1 MMSDY
6 VVTEK
11 RVDEDRIAK
20 AVREILIA
28 VGEDPEREGLKK
40 TPARVA
46 KMYAEMFSGLRS
58 DPREHVRTFFTE
70 SYDELVVLRDISF
83 YSMCEHHLLPFEGK
97 AHIGYLPAGRVI
109 GVSKLARVVEGFARR
124 PQVQERLTTQVAD
137 LLMKELNAKGV
148 AVVMEAVHTCM
159 TCRGVKKPGS
169 VMVTSA
175 VRGECCNNASTRLEV
190 FSLLHGGRTR

>member
-1 MMSDY
+1 MSDY

>member
-1 MMSDY
+1 MSDY

-46 KMYAEMFSGLRS
+46 KMYAEMFAGLRT
-58 DPREHVRTFFTE
+58 DPRDHVRTFFTE
-70 SYDELVVLRDISF
+70 SYDELVVLRDIDF

-137 LLMKELNAKGV
+137 LLMEELNAKGV

-175 VRGECCNNASTRLEV
+175 VRGECCNNPSTRLEV

>member
-11 RVDEDRIAK
+11 RVDEERIAK

-46 KMYAEMFSGLRS
+46 KMYAEMFAGLRT

-70 SYDELVVLRDISF
+70 SYDELVVLRDIDF

-190 FSLLHGGRTR
+190 FSLLHNGRMR